1 MLPPLRSPFFSFYR
15 GWVGTRE
22 LLGGLCPHSPRGRAL
37 RPRGLC
43 GTAVPAPTCRR
54 SARAWLCHARHPGDF
69 RFTTKV
75 TKGVSG
81 GAPLNPHWGAII
93 IPPAARACMR
103 LPLPQKATPPSTA
116 KTPPRMRNPYTST
129 TNTARVESGGIQGG
143 PPPCAGGPGT
153 RRFLAYLCLLSL
165 REKVGRGMGRSAHTW
180 GSRSQ
185 V

>member
-1 MLPPLRSPFFSFYR
+1 MEEADKQIVNFDKTPAFSQGVRCARLLSPMRGGGHQRCCPLCTPRFSLSTAG
-15 GWVGTRE
+15 GWAPGSF
-22 LLGGLCPHSPRGRAL
+22 LGGFAPTAPEGGRSAPRPG
-37 RPRGLC
+37 GFC

-103 LPLPQKATPPSTA
+103 LPLPPESYATIYS
-116 KTPPRMRNPYTST
+116 
-129 TNTARVESGGIQGG
+129 
-143 PPPCAGGPGT
+143 
-153 RRFLAYLCLLSL
+153 
-165 REKVGRGMGRSAHTW
+165 
-180 GSRSQ
+180 
-185 V
+185 